1 MKINHLILVAGLLLV
16 AGNLFGPG
24 SLSARETMLIHYGAC
39 RSNIDLIASGSFDDE
54 VPCPPEY
61 TNIISNTNLFTQEE
75 QRLLN
80 EIPVKYGNVTSN
92 SGPAGSVLISYRAT
106 PVSQNWGTEW
116 LWLSRFQ
123 LTNSDLTDEVSPGG
137 DLLRHVVRNKAGDG
151 FDLNINPNE
160 PGSSSFGG
168 GSGPMYWFKQVKH
181 GVKDGLSV
189 EIVHGD
195 HCSSWMRYSNGM
207 AVDKWLGWD
216 PNKPY
221 LIIWTK
227 FKQPCDIDKVFG
239 W

>member
-1 MKINHLILVAGLLLV
+1 MKISHLVLVSGLLFA
-16 AGNLFGPG
+16 AGNLFGQG
-24 SLSARETMLIHYGAC
+24 SHPAKMTTLSLYAASHT
-39 RSNIDLIASGSFDDE
+39 NIDVIASGSWDE
-54 VPCPPEY
+54 EAPCPPEY
-61 TNIISNTNLFTQEE
+61 TNIISNTNLFTPEE
-75 QRLLN
+75 QRFLN

-92 SGPAGSVLISYRAT
+92 SGPAGSVLVSYRAT
-106 PVSQNWGTEW
+106 LVSHYWGTEW

-123 LTNSDLTDEVSPGG
+123 FTNSDLTDEVSPGG

-160 PGSSSFGG
+160 PRSSGFGG

-181 GVKDGLSV
+181 GVKAGLSV

-195 HCSSWMRYSNGM
+195 HCSSWMQYSNGM

-221 LIIWTK
+221 LIIWAK
-227 FKQPCDIDKVFG
+227 FKQPCDIDKLFG